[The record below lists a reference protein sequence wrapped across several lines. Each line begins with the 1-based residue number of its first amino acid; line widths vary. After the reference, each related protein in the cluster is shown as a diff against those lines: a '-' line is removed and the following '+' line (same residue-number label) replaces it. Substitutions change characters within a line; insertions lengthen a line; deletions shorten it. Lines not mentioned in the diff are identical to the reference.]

1 MGVIPDMPAYVFCGG
16 YGQIRG
22 VDEGM
27 AESVRLERY
36 KKEDAALW
44 DGRILFLRE

>member
-1 MGVIPDMPAYVFCGG
+1 MYALYCEIYESPDSEDQEGVIPDLPAYVFCGG

-27 AESVRLERY
+27 AESV
-36 KKEDAALW
+36 
-44 DGRILFLRE
+44 